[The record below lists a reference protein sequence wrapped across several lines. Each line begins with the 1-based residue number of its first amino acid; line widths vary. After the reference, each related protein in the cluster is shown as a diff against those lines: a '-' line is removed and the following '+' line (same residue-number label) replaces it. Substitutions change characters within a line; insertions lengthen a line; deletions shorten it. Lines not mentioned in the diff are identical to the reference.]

1 MNKKGFTLVE
11 ILAVIVI
18 LGLVMTIVGTKGFGA
33 FDNTKKAITSQNI
46 NAIKEAGRVLATQ
59 IENCDDDDVND
70 RKLYESDNRLVKDI
84 TNCSELIDKMSKDG
98 IDVTVKYLINNG
110 YLSDNKDFDSIKD
123 KKIQIKK
130 EKDEAKKTEK
140 VVIDTTEIE
149 EAIKKPSK
157 DTSDDKVKKLQNQYK
172 M

>member
-11 ILAVIVI
+11 LLAVIVI

-33 FDNTKKAITSQNI
+33 FDNTKKAITRQNI

-70 RKLYESDNRLVKDI
+70 RKLYETDDRLVNDI
-84 TNCSELIDKMSKDG
+84 TNCSGLIDKMLNGG
-98 IDVTVKYLINNG
+98 IYVTVEYLINNG

-123 KKIQIKK
+123 KRIQIKK
-130 EKDEAKKTEK
+130 EKDDDAKEK
-140 VVIDTTEIE
+140 KVIVTTEIE

-157 DTSDDKVKKLQNQYK
+157 DKWN
-172 M
+172 